1 MNRFSK
7 IVALGLT
14 LTASAALAGPAD
26 NSLVVGAG
34 QEPRVLGGDFL
45 NVISNQSIKVE
56 IENYLFAPLMTLGL
70 DSQPVAVQVTEV
82 PTLANRRIRVTDVGG
97 GKRRLEIDLTLKPN
111 LRWSDGDALDTDDV
125 AFLVEVAKTKGMAL
139 NNPDFWDRFTLRVR
153 DKQNFTAVFEPAYYY
168 DATLSMAG
176 NFTAPSHIMRA
187 EWERVKAAAAPLN
200 PDRDAQ
206 RLNELYR
213 NFFLQF
219 SSNQAINA
227 GRMVYSGPFRVTRW
241 TSNSSIE
248 MVRNPNYNAMTPQ
261 GGAGNYVQR
270 VVYRIIQ
277 NTNSLLVAI
286 LGGGIDATSTVGI
299 SADQARSKQ
308 LTSRAAGRFDIW
320 AIPGAIWEHI
330 DVNKFTN
337 VQRVRDLTLD
347 DKRTRQALLHAI
359 NRDAWVQAFFD
370 GAEPV
375 AHTWIAPSN
384 PLFNPNVARY
394 PFNQARARELLAAVG
409 WRPGPDGI
417 LQRTVDGRTV
427 RFELEYV
434 TTAGNA
440 IRERTQQL
448 FIEQWRQVGIAVR
461 TANAPSAV
469 VFADDF
475 IQRGEEGKWL
485 FFMFAWVSGLG
496 EDGNLFQFRNLNTN
510 AQLVP
515 TKDNN
520 YAGQNI
526 GNWRNEEFDRLT
538 SQGVIEFDEARRK
551 QLFAR
556 AQEIWADELPAL
568 PLRFRS
574 NFLVV
579 RNGLVNY
586 VAATYSGGNGY
597 PAWNAWEIGWASRG
611 AVKRWDQA
619 QAGGIAI
626 K

>member
-1 MNRFSK
+1 MKGISK

-14 LTASAALAGPAD
+14 LVAGVALAGPAD
-26 NSLVVGAG
+26 NSLVVGAS

-56 IENYLFAPLMTLGL
+56 IENYLFAPLIVQNLRAENE
-70 DSQPVAVQVTEV
+70 AVLATEV
-82 PTLANRRIRVTDVGG
+82 PTLANRRLRVTDIGG
-97 GKRRLEIDLTLKPN
+97 GKRRLEIDITLKPN
-111 LRWSDGDALDTDDV
+111 LRWSDGDPLDTDDF
-125 AFLVEVAKTKGMAL
+125 AFYFEVGKAKGMAL
-139 NNPDFWDRFTLRVR
+139 NNPDYWERVNLRVR
-153 DKQNFTAVFEPAYYY
+153 DKQNMTVIFEPAYYY
-168 DATLSMAG
+168 DTYGSPIG
-176 NFTAPSHIMRA
+176 YAPVHKMGP
-187 EWERVKAAAAPLN
+187 EWEKVKAAAAPLN

-213 NFFLQF
+213 NFFQQF

-227 GRMVYSGPFRVTRW
+227 GRMVFSGPFRASRW
-241 TSNSSIE
+241 VSNSSIE
-248 MVRNPNYNAMTPQ
+248 LVRNPNFNAVTPQ
-261 GGAGNYVQR
+261 GGANNYVQR

-330 DVNKFTN
+330 DINKFTN

-375 AHTWIAPSN
+375 SHTWVAPSN
-384 PLFNPNVARY
+384 PLFNPNVKKY
-394 PFNQARARELLAAVG
+394 EFNQARARELLAQVG

-427 RFELEYV
+427 RFELDWV

-448 FIEQWRQVGIAVR
+448 FIEQWRQVGIAVK

-475 IQRGEEGKWL
+475 IQRAEEGKWV
-485 FFMFAWVSGLG
+485 FFMFAWVSSLA
-496 EDGNLFQFRNLNTN
+496 EDGNLFQFKNLNTG

-515 TKDNN
+515 SKDNN
-520 YAGQNI
+520 FAGQNI
-526 GNWRNEEFDRLT
+526 GNWRNDEFDRLT
-538 SQGVIEFDEARRK
+538 SQGVLEFDEARRK

-556 AQEIWADELPAL
+556 AQEVWADELPAL

-586 VAATYSGGNGY
+586 VASTYSGGNGY
-597 PAWNAWEIGWASRG
+597 PGWNSWEIGWASRG
-611 AVKRWDQA
+611 AAKRHDQA

>member
-1 MNRFSK
+1 MNRLNKFA
-7 IVALGLT
+7 VLGLT
-14 LTASAALAGPAD
+14 LLAGAALAGPAD
-26 NSLVVGAG
+26 NSLVVGAS

-45 NVISNQSIKVE
+45 NVISNQSIKIE
-56 IENYLFAPLMTLGL
+56 IENYLFAPLIVQNLRAENE
-70 DSQPVAVQVTEV
+70 AVLATEV
-82 PTLANRRIRVTDVGG
+82 PTLQNRRLRVTDIGG
-97 GKRRLEIDLTLKPN
+97 GKRRLEIDITLKPN
-111 LRWSDGDALDTDDV
+111 LRWSDGAPLTTDDF
-125 AFLVEVAKTKGMAL
+125 AFYFEVGKAKGMAL
-139 NNPDFWDRFTLRVR
+139 NNPDYWERVNLRVR
-153 DKQNFTAVFEPAYYY
+153 DKQNMTVIFEPAYYY
-168 DATLSMAG
+168 DTYGSPMG
-176 NFTAPSHIMRA
+176 YAPAHIMRS

-213 NFFLQF
+213 NFFQQF

-227 GRMVYSGPFRVTRW
+227 GRMVYSGPFKVRRW
-241 TSNSSIE
+241 VSNSSIE
-248 MVRNPNYNAMTPQ
+248 LERNPNFTAIVPQ
-261 GGAGNYVQR
+261 GGADKYVQR

-299 SADQARSKQ
+299 SADQARSRQ

-330 DVNKFTN
+330 DINKFTN

-359 NRDAWVQAFFD
+359 NREAWVQAFFD
-370 GAEPV
+370 GTEPV
-375 AHTWIAPSN
+375 SHTWVAPTN
-384 PLFNPNVARY
+384 PLFNPNVRKY
-394 PFNQARARELLAAVG
+394 EYNPARARELLAQVG

-427 RFELEYV
+427 RFELDWV
-434 TTAGNA
+434 TTAGQA

-461 TANAPSAV
+461 TNNAPSAV

-475 IQRGEEGKWL
+475 IQRAEEGKWL
-485 FFMFAWVSGLG
+485 MFMFAWVSSLA
-496 EDGNLFQFRNLNTN
+496 EDGSLFQFKNLNTG
-510 AQLVP
+510 AQQVP
-515 TKDNN
+515 SKENN

-526 GNWRNEEFDRLT
+526 GNWRNDEFDRLT
-538 SQGVIEFDEARRK
+538 SQAVLEFDEARRK

-556 AQEIWADELPAL
+556 AQEIWAEELPAL

-586 VAATYSGGNGY
+586 VASTYSGGNGY
-597 PAWNAWEIGWASRG
+597 PGWNAWEIGWASRG
-611 AVKRWDQA
+611 AVKRHDQA
-619 QAGGIAI
+619 QVGGIVI

>member
-1 MNRFSK
+1 MKRLSK
-7 IVALGLT
+7 VFVLGLT
-14 LTASAALAGPAD
+14 LAAGAALAGPAD
-26 NSLVVGAG
+26 NSLIIGAS

-56 IENYLFAPLMTLGL
+56 IENYLFAPLIVQNLRAENE
-70 DSQPVAVQVTEV
+70 AVLATEV
-82 PTLANRRIRVTDVGG
+82 PTLANRRLRVTDIGG
-97 GKRRLEIDLTLKPN
+97 GKRRLEIDITLKPN
-111 LRWSDGDALDTDDV
+111 LRWSDGAPLTTDDF
-125 AFLVEVAKTKGMAL
+125 AFYFEVGKAKGMPVI
-139 NNPDFWDRFTLRVR
+139 NPDYWERVNLRVR
-153 DKQNFTAVFEPAYYY
+153 DKQNMTVIFEPAYYY
-168 DATLSMAG
+168 DTYGSPIG
-176 NFTAPSHIMRA
+176 YAPAHIMRP
-187 EWERVKAAAAPLN
+187 EWEKVKAAAANLN

-213 NFFLQF
+213 NFFQQF

-227 GRMVYSGPFRVTRW
+227 GRMVYSGPFRVRRW
-241 TSNSSIE
+241 VSNSSIE
-248 MVRNPNYNAMTPQ
+248 LVRNPNFTAIVPQ
-261 GGAGNYVQR
+261 GGADKYVQR

-299 SADQARSKQ
+299 TADQARSRQ
-308 LTSRAAGRFDIW
+308 LTSRAPGRFDIW

-330 DVNKFTN
+330 DINKFTN

-359 NRDAWVQAFFD
+359 NREAWVQAFFD

-375 AHTWIAPSN
+375 SHTWVAPSN
-384 PLFNPNVARY
+384 PLFNPNVKKYEYNPAK
-394 PFNQARARELLAAVG
+394 ARELLAQVG

-427 RFELEYV
+427 RFELEWV

-461 TANAPSAV
+461 TNNAPSAV

-475 IQRGEEGKWL
+475 IQRAEEGKWL
-485 FFMFAWVSGLG
+485 MFMFAWVSSLA
-496 EDGNLFQFRNLNTN
+496 EDGSLFQYRNLNTG
-510 AQLVP
+510 AIQVP
-515 TKDNN
+515 SKENN

-538 SQGVIEFDEARRK
+538 SQGVLEFDEARRK

-556 AQEIWADELPAL
+556 AQEIWAEELPAL

-579 RNGLVNY
+579 RTGLVNY
-586 VAATYSGGNGY
+586 VASTYSGGNGY
-597 PAWNAWEIGWASRG
+597 PGWNSWEIGWASRG
-611 AVKRWDQA
+611 AVKRHDQA

>member
-1 MNRFSK
+1 MKRLSK
-7 IVALGLT
+7 VFVLGLT
-14 LTASAALAGPAD
+14 LAAGAALAGPAD
-26 NSLVVGAG
+26 NSLIIGAS

-56 IENYLFAPLMTLGL
+56 IENYLFAPLIVQNLRAENE
-70 DSQPVAVQVTEV
+70 AVLATEV
-82 PTLANRRIRVTDVGG
+82 PTLANRRLRVTDIGG
-97 GKRRLEIDLTLKPN
+97 GKRRLEIDITLKPN
-111 LRWSDGDALDTDDV
+111 LRWSDGAPLTTDDF
-125 AFLVEVAKTKGMAL
+125 AFYFEVGKAKGMPVI
-139 NNPDFWDRFTLRVR
+139 NPDYWERVNLRVR
-153 DKQNFTAVFEPAYYY
+153 DKQNMTVIFEPAYYY
-168 DATLSMAG
+168 DTYGSPIG
-176 NFTAPSHIMRA
+176 YAPAHIMRP
-187 EWERVKAAAAPLN
+187 EWEKVKAAAANLN

-213 NFFLQF
+213 NFFQQF

-227 GRMVYSGPFRVTRW
+227 GRMVYSGPFKVQRW
-241 TSNSSIE
+241 VSNSSIE
-248 MVRNPNYNAMTPQ
+248 LVRNPNFTAIVPQ
-261 GGAGNYVQR
+261 GGADKYVQR

-299 SADQARSKQ
+299 TADQARSRQ
-308 LTSRAAGRFDIW
+308 LTSRAPGRFDIW

-330 DVNKFTN
+330 DINKFTN

-359 NRDAWVQAFFD
+359 NREAWVQAFFD

-375 AHTWIAPSN
+375 SHTWVAPSN
-384 PLFNPNVARY
+384 PLFNPNVKKYEYNPAK
-394 PFNQARARELLAAVG
+394 ARELLAQVG

-427 RFELEYV
+427 RFELEWV

-461 TANAPSAV
+461 TNNAPSAV

-475 IQRGEEGKWL
+475 IQRAEEGKWL
-485 FFMFAWVSGLG
+485 MFMFAWVSRLA
-496 EDGNLFQFRNLNTN
+496 EDGSLFQYRNLNTG
-510 AQLVP
+510 AIQVP
-515 TKDNN
+515 SKENN

-538 SQGVIEFDEARRK
+538 SQGVLEFDEARRK

-556 AQEIWADELPAL
+556 AQEIWAEELPAL

-579 RNGLVNY
+579 RTGLVNY
-586 VAATYSGGNGY
+586 VASTYSGGNGY
-597 PAWNAWEIGWASRG
+597 PGWNSWEIGWASRG
-611 AVKRWDQA
+611 AVKRHDQA